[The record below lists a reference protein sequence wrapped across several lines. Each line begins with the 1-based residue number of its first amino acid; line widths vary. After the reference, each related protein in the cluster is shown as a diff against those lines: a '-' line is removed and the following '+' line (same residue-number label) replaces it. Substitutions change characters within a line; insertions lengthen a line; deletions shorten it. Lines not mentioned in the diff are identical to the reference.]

1 MTSLYFWQEKKEDEN
16 RKSWD
21 ESAEE
26 YGGQRKPRQSGVWLE
41 RGKAWL
47 IGSHHP
53 PHLAGSRPSRRWL
66 GTFLQTDGITLH
78 IQR

>member
-26 YGGQRKPRQSGVWLE
+26 YGGQRKPRQPGSVAGAGQGLADWFAPSTPLGGVRTQQE
-41 RGKAWL
+41 V
-47 IGSHHP
+47 
-53 PHLAGSRPSRRWL
+53 AGDVP
-66 GTFLQTDGITLH
+66 TN
-78 IQR
+78 